1 MINCSARYFN
11 DTGPAF
17 TDLGGLLVVG
27 GEVALAGAANSV
39 SGNMVVVRLW
49 GSRIAGNQQFDFQAF
64 GARSSANPP
73 GLAGTHNQ
81 TLVEVHGV
89 STFVE
94 LMALDSEPA
103 DPEGTNTAT
112 VMGRR

>member
-39 SGNMVVVRLW
+39 SGNTVVVKLW
-49 GSRIAGNQQFDFQAF
+49 G
-64 GARSSANPP
+64 
-73 GLAGTHNQ
+73 
-81 TLVEVHGV
+81 V
-89 STFVE
+89 
-94 LMALDSEPA
+94 
-103 DPEGTNTAT
+103 
-112 VMGRR
+112 